1 MKMKKAPIHSND
13 HLRVAALHKYDII
26 NAMPNNI
33 FSDLADLA
41 SIICDTP
48 ISFIAFMD
56 EHTQHFKGSKGT
68 DIVQA
73 SRELSFCTYA
83 IYEKSDFFII
93 NDTTED
99 ERFYNH
105 PYVVD
110 SPYIAFYASVPIV
123 DDEGFILGNFCVMDH
138 KPKQLSSLQVEALKK
153 LRNQVVI
160 MINKKKQG
168 KLIENTNTLFKKLYD
183 VSEIAYQKNKDDH
196 FATLQNFENQYN
208 KFDDAITH
216 KNYEVA
222 YECLINQYE
231 FVKQQIE
238 ALNTKIELLEDAN
251 NDAKIGAWEYDITK
265 QSIYWSPTTKK
276 IHGVPQSYSPNL
288 ASGINFY
295 KEGNNRLQLI
305 NAINNAIEKGE
316 SFEIEL
322 QLITAKGDEIW
333 VRSKGVPVFKNNK
346 CIKLYGTFQH
356 IDEQKKQALALQTS
370 EQKFRGIFNS
380 VFQFIGFLNTD
391 GILLEANETALA
403 FAGLQPKDVIGKHFW
418 DCYWWQINEATK
430 TQLKANF
437 DKVLLGQW
445 VEYEVAVWDAN
456 KNPQT
461 ILFNMKPLFDENNN
475 VIAVIPEGRLI
486 EEFVQ
491 IRKALTHKN
500 AELEQFAS
508 VASHDLKEPL
518 RMISNFMQLLQKNY
532 GSVLDEKGNKYI
544 NFAVDSALRMTT
556 LINELLIYTKTAAA
570 YGEKTSVKTQEILAD
585 VLKLQHNVIA
595 EKNATIIV
603 GTLPTVNS
611 VATGLKLVFQ
621 NLLLNALKYQLQHNQ
636 PLIEI
641 SAIPNNDDWLF
652 AFKDNGIGIEPE
664 YHESIFNV
672 FNRLHTNETYT
683 GNGLGLAT
691 CKKIITQQGGQLWVE
706 STINE
711 GSTFYFTIPK

>member
-1 MKMKKAPIHSND
+1 MKKAPVHSND
-13 HLRVAALHKYDII
+13 HERVAALHKYDII
-26 NAMPNNI
+26 NSMPNAI

-56 EHTQHFKGSKGT
+56 ENTQHFKGSRGT

-83 IYEKSDFFII
+83 IHEKSDFFII

-99 ERFYNH
+99 ERFFDH
-105 PYVVD
+105 PYVID

-138 KPKQLSSLQVEALKK
+138 KPKQLTSLQVEALKK

-196 FATLQNFENQYN
+196 FVSHQNFENQYN
-208 KFDDAITH
+208 KFDDAITQ

-222 YECLINQYE
+222 YECLLNQYE
-231 FVKQQIE
+231 FVKHQIE

-251 NDAKIGAWEYDITK
+251 NDANIGAWEYDIVK

-276 IHGVPQSYSPNL
+276 IHGVPLSYTPNL
-288 ASGINFY
+288 ESGINFY
-295 KEGNNRLQLI
+295 KEGPNRTQLI
-305 NAINNAIEKGE
+305 QAINNAIEKGE

-322 QLITAKGDEIW
+322 ELITAKGDVIW
-333 VRSKGVPVFKNNK
+333 VRSKGVPVFKNNQ
-346 CIKLYGTFQH
+346 CIKLYGTFQR
-356 IDEQKKQALALQTS
+356 IDEQKKQALALLKS
-370 EQKFRGIFNS
+370 EQKFKGIFNS
-380 VFQFIGFLNTD
+380 VFQFIGFLSTD

-403 FAGLQPKDVIGKHFW
+403 FAGLQPSDVIGKYFW
-418 DCYWWQINEATK
+418 DCYWWQINDDTK
-430 TQLKANF
+430 IQLKANF
-437 DKVLLGQW
+437 EKVLLGEW

-461 ILFNMKPLFDENNN
+461 ILFNMKPLFDENSK

-486 EEFVQ
+486 EELID
-491 IRKALTHKN
+491 IRKALTQKN
-500 AELEQFAS
+500 VELEQFAS

-532 GSVLDEKGNKYI
+532 GNIIDEKGKKYI
-544 NFAVDSALRMTT
+544 NFAVDGALRMTA

-570 YGEKTSVKTQEILAD
+570 YGEKTSVNTQEVIAD
-585 VLKLQHNVIA
+585 VLKLQNNVIA
-595 EKNATIIV
+595 EKNASIIV
-603 GTLPTVNS
+603 GALPIVTS

-621 NLLLNALKYQLQHNQ
+621 NLLINALKYQIPHNK
-636 PLIEI
+636 PLVEI
-641 SAIPNNDDWLF
+641 NAVAKNEHWLF
-652 AFKDNGIGIEPE
+652 SIKDNGIGIDPE
-664 YHESIFNV
+664 YHESIFQV

-691 CKKIITQQGGQLWVE
+691 CKKIITQLGGQLWVT
-706 STINE
+706 STINQ
-711 GSTFYFTIPK
+711 GSTFYFTIPKY